1 MGIKN
6 ILKKSN
12 LLKNMYYDLIKLK
25 YSLATI
31 ISPELNTKIHY
42 KKVFGKNWDPNN
54 LETLND
60 KVLWLKL
67 NTYYKNEL
75 VKQCADK
82 YKVREYIKDKNCEKI
97 LNDLIAVYENVDDIQ
112 WQKLPKEFV
121 IKLNTGCGYN
131 IIVPN
136 KEELNIK
143 EAMTKLNKWMKEK
156 YYLFYSEMQ
165 YKDVK
170 PYILVEKYLKPKKG
184 VLPEDYKFYCMNGR
198 AEFIMICVGRE
209 YGGHPKF
216 YFYDREWN
224 FHPFEEKEDPHI
236 EKPELLD
243 KALEYVDKLARPF
256 PSVRTDLYL
265 FDDKI
270 IFGELTFT
278 SAGGLDTGVSEE
290 GMKIMGDM
298 VDLNYSEKNSNENI

>member
-1 MGIKN
+1 MKIKYF
-6 ILKKSN
+6 LKKSS
-12 LLKNMYYDLIKLK
+12 LIKKIYINIKRVL
-25 YSLATI
+25 YSIATI
-31 ISPELNTKIHY
+31 ISPELNTKICY
-42 KKVFGKNWDPNN
+42 KKVFGKKWNPNN
-54 LETLND
+54 LVTLND
-60 KVLWLKL
+60 KILWLKL

-82 YKVREYIKDKNCEKI
+82 YKVREYVKDRNCEEI
-97 LNDLIAVYENVDDIQ
+97 LNDLIEVYENTNDIQ
-112 WQKLPKEFV
+112 WEKLPEEFV
-121 IKLNTGCGYN
+121 IKLNVGCGYN

-136 KEELNIK
+136 KKELNIK
-143 EAMTKLNKWMKEK
+143 EASKKLNKWMKEK
-156 YYLFYSEMQ
+156 QYLLYSEMQ

-170 PYILVEKYLKPKKG
+170 PYILVEKYLKPKEG

-209 YGGHPKF
+209 KGGHPKF
-216 YFYDREWN
+216 YFYDREWK
-224 FHPFEEKEDPHI
+224 FYPFEEKEDPHI

-243 KALEYVDKLARPF
+243 KALEYADKLSKPF
-256 PSVRTDLYL
+256 PAVRTDLYL

-298 VDLNYSEKNSNENI
+298 VDLNYSENNSNKNV